1 MDAGSLMYIEKLPI
15 KQWQMKVYSLR
26 GSLTKNTLHIYIYN
40 HIVGDCYWVEE
51 HSIINIIYIYVIFR
65 FFSLWVILNVMFD
78 INHF

>member
-51 HSIINIIYIYVIFR
+51 HSIINI
-65 FFSLWVILNVMFD
+65 
-78 INHF
+78 